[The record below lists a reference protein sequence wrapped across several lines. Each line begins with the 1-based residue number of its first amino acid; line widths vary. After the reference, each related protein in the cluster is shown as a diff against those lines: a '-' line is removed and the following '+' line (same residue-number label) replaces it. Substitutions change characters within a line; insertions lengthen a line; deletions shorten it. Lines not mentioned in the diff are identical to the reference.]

1 MPSRVHIF
9 LFQNMQ
15 DGAGVLVFQSC
26 SNDNFKECQ
35 DPSGLNLE
43 QSKIVIK
50 HMAEFHASSRA
61 FVVKH
66 GVTGVKRRY
75 PMLAQV
81 INFIGRLI
89 VISVGKL
96 TTILVD
102 SIVILKFFVGT
113 FHPA

>member
-1 MPSRVHIF
+1 
-9 LFQNMQ
+9 MQ

-26 SNDNFKECQ
+26 STENFKECQ

-50 HMAEFHASSRA
+50 HMAEFHAISRA

-66 GVTGVKRRY
+66 GITGVKRRY

-81 INFIGRLI
+81 IYIYGIHNFKKVQRIK
-89 VISVGKL
+89 SVA
-96 TTILVD
+96 IYR
-102 SIVILKFFVGT
+102 
-113 FHPA
+113 

>member
-1 MPSRVHIF
+1 
-9 LFQNMQ
+9 MQ

-26 SNDNFKECQ
+26 STENFKECQ

-50 HMAEFHASSRA
+50 HMAEFHAISRA

-81 INFIGRLI
+81 IYLLCTS
-89 VISVGKL
+89 VPLLPISGFV
-96 TTILVD
+96 
-102 SIVILKFFVGT
+102 LKEKFQ
-113 FHPA
+113 